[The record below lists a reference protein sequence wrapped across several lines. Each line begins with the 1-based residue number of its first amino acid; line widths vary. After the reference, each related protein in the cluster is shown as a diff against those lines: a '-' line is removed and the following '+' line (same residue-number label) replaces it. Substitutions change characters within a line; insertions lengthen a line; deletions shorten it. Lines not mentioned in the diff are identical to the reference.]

1 MTKQTTIEDYIK
13 ANEGY
18 RTKPYHCSS
27 NKLTIGYGRNLEDNG
42 ISQDE
47 AELMFT
53 NDLNRVADE
62 LRVIL
67 PDFDDLGY
75 PQKKVLMD
83 MCFNL
88 GITRLRK
95 FKKMIAAIENGDF
108 NKAAIELLDSRY
120 ARQLPRRA
128 GDNAILMRLV

>member
-1 MTKQTTIEDYIK
+1 MTKNNTIEEYIK

-18 RTKPYHCSS
+18 RTKPYYCSS
-27 NKLTIGYGRNLEDNG
+27 DNLTIGYGRNLEDNG
-42 ISQDE
+42 ISLDE

-53 NDLNRVADE
+53 NDLNRVVDE

-67 PDFDDLGY
+67 PDFDNLRY
-75 PQKKVLMD
+75 SQQKCLMD

-88 GITRLRK
+88 GSTRLRR
-95 FKKMIAAIENGDF
+95 FKKMIAAIEVGDF
-108 NKAAIELLDSRY
+108 NEAAVELLDSKY